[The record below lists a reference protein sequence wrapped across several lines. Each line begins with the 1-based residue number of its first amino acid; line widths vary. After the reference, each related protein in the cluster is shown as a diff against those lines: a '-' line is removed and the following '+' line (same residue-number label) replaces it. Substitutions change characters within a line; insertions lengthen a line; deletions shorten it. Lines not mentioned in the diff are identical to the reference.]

1 MGRLSKIKRELIE
14 DANKRLLGEGPHC
27 GELTG
32 EPCSGTGCGDGA
44 TWQDISLG
52 SGWCQC
58 QNTNGSHCGSLAP
71 GTGGKT
77 KAVQN
82 VGNGDS
88 AISSLRHTA
97 LSEGELS
104 KLVRK
109 LI

>member
-58 QNTNGSHCGSLAP
+58 QNTNGSHCGSVIQAG
-71 GTGGKT
+71 GTTKT
-77 KAVQN
+77 GQVVQN
-82 VGNGDS
+82 TGMGDS
-88 AISSLRHTA
+88 AISSLRHA
-97 LSEGELS
+97 GLNE
-104 KLVRK
+104 
-109 LI
+109 